1 MPSIAADG
9 PADGTMGPMAHDDA
23 RYAEVLTLPSAAELR
38 RRLPPLVAG
47 LVVLGLAIA
56 LSIRADL
63 GIGPWDV
70 LHQGVAEATGVPFG
84 TVVVGVGIVVLF
96 AWIPLRQRAGI
107 GTVLNTLTVGFVAE
121 AGLRA
126 VPEADRPVAQVALL
140 VASLACFGVG
150 AGLYIGSGLG
160 PGPRDGLMTAI
171 AARGHPLWI
180 VRTVIECSA
189 LVAGWALGGSVGVGT
204 VVIAVAIGPLTHLAL
219 RRFHLPVHEDAPEV
233 LGE

>member
-1 MPSIAADG
+1 
-9 PADGTMGPMAHDDA
+9 MGGDA
-23 RYAEVLTLPSAAELR
+23 RYDQVLTVPSAVELR
-38 RRLPPLVAG
+38 RRLPPLLGG
-47 LVVLGLAIA
+47 LVILGAAIA

-63 GIGPWDV
+63 GVGPWDV
-70 LHQGVAEATGVPFG
+70 LHQGLAEATGLPFG
-84 TVVVGVGIVVLF
+84 TVVVGVGIVVLL
-96 AWIPLRQRAGI
+96 AWFPLHQRAGI

-121 AGLRA
+121 AGLHVVPDAEHVA
-126 VPEADRPVAQVALL
+126 VQVGLL
-140 VASLACFGVG
+140 AASLVCFGTG

-171 AARGHPLWI
+171 AARGHPLWA

-189 LVAGWALGGSVGVGT
+189 LAAGWALGGSVGVGT

-219 RRFHLPVHEDAPEV
+219 RRFHLPVHEDAPET